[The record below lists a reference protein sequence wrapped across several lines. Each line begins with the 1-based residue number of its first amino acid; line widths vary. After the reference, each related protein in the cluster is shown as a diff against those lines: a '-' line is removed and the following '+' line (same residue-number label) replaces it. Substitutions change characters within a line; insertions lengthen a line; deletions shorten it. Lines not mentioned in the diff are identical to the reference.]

1 MDDLLQDLKFLH
13 AQLATRDCASTTLI
27 KSMAHLGKPFEE
39 SVAAAML
46 TLGGLHA
53 PITQTQRLWKTSPSQ
68 WHSYLDTWAE
78 DMLPHG
84 PFRHK
89 IPGWGSA
96 WYKAE
101 PDPLLQDFESLLPAE
116 VVDRLA
122 ERTTD
127 VQLCTGKVI
136 FPNAASYTAI
146 VADMLGFTPE
156 TAPVLVVMG
165 RALAWAHIYE
175 AALGLRSE

>member
-1 MDDLLQDLKFLH
+1 MEHLLEDLKYLH
-13 AQLATRDCASTTLI
+13 SQLAARDCASTTLI
-27 KSMAHLGKPFEE
+27 KSMALLGKPFEE
-39 SVAAAML
+39 SCAAAMM

-53 PITQTQRLWKTSPSQ
+53 PITQTQRLWKFGKNP
-68 WHSYLDTWAE
+68 WLGYLADFE
-78 DMLPHG
+78 SDVLPHG
-84 PFRHK
+84 PFRSK

-101 PDPLLQDFESLLPAE
+101 PDPLLQSFESLLPAE

-122 ERTTD
+122 QRTTD
-127 VQLCTGKVI
+127 VQLATGKVI

-146 VADMLGFTPE
+146 VADILGFTPE

-175 AALGLRSE
+175 VALGLRSE

>member
-1 MDDLLQDLKFLH
+1 MEDLLQDLKYLH
-13 AQLATRDCASTTLI
+13 SQLATRDCASTTLI
-27 KSMAHLGKPFEE
+27 KSMAQLGKPFEE
-39 SVAAAML
+39 ACAAAML

-53 PITQTQRLWKTSPSQ
+53 PITQTQRLWKAGAAQ
-68 WHSYLDTWAE
+68 WQSYLDSWGE
-78 DMLPHG
+78 DLLPHG
-84 PFRHK
+84 PFRSR

-101 PDPLLQDFESLLPAE
+101 PDPLLQGFESLLPAE

-122 ERTTD
+122 QRTTD
-127 VQLCTGKVI
+127 VQLVTGKVI

-156 TAPVLVVMG
+156 TSPVLV
-165 RALAWAHIYE
+165 
-175 AALGLRSE
+175 